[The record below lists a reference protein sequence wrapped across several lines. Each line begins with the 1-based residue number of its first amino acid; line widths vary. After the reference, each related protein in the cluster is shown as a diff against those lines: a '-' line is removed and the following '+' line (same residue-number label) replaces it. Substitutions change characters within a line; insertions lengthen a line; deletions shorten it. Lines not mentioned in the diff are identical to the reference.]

1 MLRRL
6 ARTHP
11 ADPPP
16 AMMKSYMRPP
26 RDLTRSSADE
36 ARFRAAAG
44 ACYNLCAV
52 TSARPPDTGD
62 VESFGYRQEL
72 ARNLGSFSS
81 FAAGFSYI
89 SILTG
94 MFQMFHLGF
103 AAGGPAFFWSW
114 PMVLAGQFLVALC
127 FAELAACY
135 PLSGGVYQWSKYV
148 GNWLVGFLTG
158 WIYLACLI
166 VTLAAVALAMQ
177 SALPPLWSGFQIVA
191 TGEARDTAVNAVL
204 LGCMLLT
211 ASTFINAFGVRLLA
225 AINNAGVISE
235 LAGVVVLILLLARH
249 AVRPMSDAVLPTM
262 GRGTG
267 SAYVGPFLAAAALT
281 ASYVMYG
288 FDTAGS
294 LAEETHDPR
303 RRAPRAIL
311 QALGA
316 AGISGMLVLLFTL
329 RAAPD
334 LRDPMLA
341 TAEGGL
347 PHVVK
352 LVLGAGLGR
361 ILLCDVA
368 FAIFVCTLSVHTS
381 TVRVMFAMARD
392 RKLPFSRAFAKVS
405 HATRTPVIPAV
416 AVGAGAILI
425 LVINVKYP
433 KIVELIT
440 AVAILWA
447 NLAYLLV
454 VAAMLWQRLS
464 GKTEARQDGFSLG
477 RFGLAVNV
485 LALFWSAF
493 MVVNVSWPR
502 AAVYGEENRF
512 AAVRY
517 TATLAAAGG
526 IWFFCFARKKRGIM
540 SAEVQVSSSCIR

>member
-1 MLRRL
+1 
-6 ARTHP
+6 
-11 ADPPP
+11 
-16 AMMKSYMRPP
+16 MMKSYMQPFPRSYSRFGRGRKISGGSGAWYNSWTVSYPRP
-26 RDLTRSSADE
+26 A
-36 ARFRAAAG
+36 
-44 ACYNLCAV
+44 
-52 TSARPPDTGD
+52 DTGD

-103 AAGGPAFFWSW
+103 ATGGPAFFWSW
-114 PMVLAGQFLVALC
+114 PIVLAGQFLVALC
-127 FAELAACY
+127 FAELAARY

-148 GNWLVGFLTG
+148 GNRLVGFLTG
-158 WIYLACLI
+158 WIYLACLV

-177 SALPPLWSGFQIVA
+177 SALPQIWSGFQIVA
-191 TGEARDTAVNAVL
+191 TGQARDTAVNAVL
-204 LGCMLLT
+204 LGCVLLA
-211 ASTFINAFGVRLLA
+211 ASTLINAFGVKLLT
-225 AINNAGVISE
+225 AINNVGVISE
-235 LAGVVVLILLLARH
+235 LVGVVVLILLLARH
-249 AVRPMSDAVLPTM
+249 AVRPASDAVLPTM

-267 SAYVGPFLAAAALT
+267 SAYMGPFLAAAALT

-316 AGISGMLVLLFTL
+316 AGVSGLLVLLFTL

-334 LRDPMLA
+334 LHDPMLA
-341 TAEGGL
+341 SADGGL

-352 LVLGAGLGR
+352 SVLGAGLGR
-361 ILLCDVA
+361 IFLCDVA
-368 FAIFVCTLSVHTS
+368 FAIFVCTLSVHTG

-392 RKLPFSRAFAKVS
+392 GKLPFSGGFAKVS
-405 HATRTPVIPAV
+405 RATHIPVIPAIT
-416 AVGAGAILI
+416 VGVGAILI
-425 LVINVKYP
+425 LVVNVTFP

-440 AVAILWA
+440 AIAILWA

-454 VAAMLWQRLS
+454 VAAMLWHRLS
-464 GKTEARQDGFSLG
+464 GRTEARQRGFSLG
-477 RFGLAVNV
+477 RSGLAVNV
-485 LALFWSAF
+485 LAMFWSAF

-517 TATLAAAGG
+517 TAALAGAGG
-526 IWFFCFARKKRGIM
+526 VWLWLRGRLFCRQEAQQHVR
-540 SAEVQVSSSCIR
+540 